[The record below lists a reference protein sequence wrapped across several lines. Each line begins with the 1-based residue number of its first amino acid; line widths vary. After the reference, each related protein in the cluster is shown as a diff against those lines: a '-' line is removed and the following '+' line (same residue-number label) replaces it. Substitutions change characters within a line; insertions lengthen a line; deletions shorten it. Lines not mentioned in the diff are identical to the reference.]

1 MGCRII
7 ALDVERWACVHD
19 EDRFQTYVSSKG
31 RVKIA
36 ANGTST
42 TLSMKQAMNLSI
54 SLAMACGDEAEEEE

>member
-1 MGCRII
+1 MGCKVI

-19 EDRFQTYVSSKG
+19 ESGFQTYVSSKE

-54 SLAMACGDEAEEEE
+54 SLAMACGDVAKEE